1 MPLPSSGTISLNQI
15 HVEAGGSSNTTA
27 SLNDADI
34 RAMIGKGSG
43 VSNSFSEYHGVSAS
57 QPSVSFKG
65 RATTTSNGFPAGYLT
80 LSSGTKVVVVTLQ
93 LAGGPPYYGNTYCRI
108 APSPFNYGA
117 SSAMTLAA
125 KIDTASS
132 NTNIWQARY
141 TSAVYYLETSIS
153 GSVYIFGDGGSGRS
167 NLYVYEIT
175 GYNSST
181 PYATATA
188 QNTTYPGYSAGITVN
203 NQYNGLT
210 IGSAITEDSYSAT
223 GISVSNADSVEQIH
237 LESASAHVAWYD
249 SATPNGNRT
258 YTVTQTPGANVVSG
272 STLIQMSAAA
282 WK

>member
-15 HVEAGGSSNTTA
+15 HVEAGGSSGTTA
-27 SLNDADI
+27 SLNDSDI

-43 VSNSFSEYHGVSAS
+43 ATNSFSEYYGVSAS
-57 QPSVSFKG
+57 QPSVSFRG
-65 RATTTSNGFPAGYLT
+65 RATTTSNGFPNGYIS

-93 LAGGPPYYGNTYCRI
+93 LAGGPPYYGNTYV
-108 APSPFNYGA
+108 SLGGNT
-117 SSAMTLAA
+117 MTQAA
-125 KIDTASS
+125 KIDTPSS
-132 NTNIWQARY
+132 NTGIWQAPY
-141 TSAVYYLETSIS
+141 TSAVYYLQTSLSGSQYIS
-153 GSVYIFGDGGSGRS
+153 GNGGSGRS

-188 QNTTYPGYSAGITVN
+188 QNTTLGYSAGITVA

-210 IGSAITEDSYSAT
+210 IGSAITEDSFSAT

-249 SATPNGNRT
+249 AATPNGNRT
-258 YTVTQTPGANVVSG
+258 YTVTQTPGNNVVSG

>member
-1 MPLPSSGTISLNQI
+1 MPLPSSGNSISLNQI
-15 HVEAGGSSNTTA
+15 HVEAGGSSGTTA
-27 SLNDADI
+27 SLNDSDI
-34 RAMIGKGSG
+34 RAMIGKSANAQ
-43 VSNSFSEYHGVSAS
+43 NSFSEYHGVSAS
-57 QPSVSFKG
+57 QPSVSFRG
-65 RATTTSNGFPAGYLT
+65 RATTTSNGFPNGYVS

-93 LAGGPPYYGNTYCRI
+93 LAGGPPYYGNTYV
-108 APSPFNYGA
+108 SLGGNT
-117 SSAMTLAA
+117 MTQAA

-132 NTNIWQARY
+132 NTGIWQARY
-141 TSAVYYLETSIS
+141 TSAVYYLQSSLS
-153 GSVYIFGDGGSGRS
+153 GSVYITGNGGSGRS

-188 QNTTYPGYSAGITVN
+188 QNTTLGYSAGIIVA

-210 IGSAITEDSYSAT
+210 IGSAITEDSFSAT

-249 SATPNGNRT
+249 AATPNGNRT
-258 YTVTQTPGANVVSG
+258 YTVTQTPGNNVVSG